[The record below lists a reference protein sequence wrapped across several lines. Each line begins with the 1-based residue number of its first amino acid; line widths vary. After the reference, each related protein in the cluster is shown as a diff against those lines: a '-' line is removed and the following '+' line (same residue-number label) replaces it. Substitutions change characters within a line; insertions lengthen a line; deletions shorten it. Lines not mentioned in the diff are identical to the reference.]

1 VEPCICGSTP
11 ELGEYDPL
19 FTSTS
24 NGPRSWCARPEL
36 FDR

>member
-19 FTSTS
+19 F